1 MKTPFKMKGFSGFG
15 KSPLNKKTDKVP
27 TAGSTDG
34 VTAGDIET
42 SKEEAERSLGQRGNV
57 VDVLKRRKRK
67 VTPGEKAKPKFRLSV
82 GTLTDGTKEYFKID
96 SEGNKTKISKATYN
110 SLKGK

>member
-15 KSPLNKKTDKVP
+15 NSPLNKKTDKVP
-27 TAGSTDG
+27 TTGPTDG

-57 VDVLKRRKRK
+57 VDILKRRKRK
-67 VTPGEKAKPKFRLSV
+67 KK
-82 GTLTDGTKEYFKID
+82 
-96 SEGNKTKISKATYN
+96 KTKKTVDLMKTAATTDKPAKYYKLVDGKKVQISEATYD
-110 SLKGK
+110 SLLPRPK